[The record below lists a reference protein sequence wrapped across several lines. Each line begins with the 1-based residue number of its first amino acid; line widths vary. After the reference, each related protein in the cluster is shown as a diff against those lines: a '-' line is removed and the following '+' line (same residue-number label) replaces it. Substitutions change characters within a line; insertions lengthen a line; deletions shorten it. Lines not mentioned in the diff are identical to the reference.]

1 MSCLQH
7 AVDMFEDNSALG
19 LIKQDFL
26 MLYVSTE
33 KVRKGLH
40 AKVGELKK
48 ENLALR
54 AELDAIKK
62 HIGMTDDK
70 ITDVSDLP
78 LFQLAECRQA

>member
-7 AVDMFEDNSALG
+7 SVDMFSDNSPMG

-54 AELDAIKK
+54 SELDAIKK
-62 HIGMTDDK
+62 HLGLHDDK

-78 LFQLAECRQA
+78 LFQLANSI

>member
-7 AVDMFEDNSALG
+7 AVDMFEDNTPLG
-19 LIKQDFL
+19 ILKQDFL

-48 ENLALR
+48 ENLALQAR
-54 AELDAIKK
+54 LDAIEK
-62 HIGMTDDK
+62 HIGLTHEK
-70 ITDVSDLP
+70 ITDLNDLP
-78 LFQLAECRQA
+78 LIQLANRTG

>member
-1 MSCLQH
+1 MSCLQQT
-7 AVDMFEDNSALG
+7 VDMFSDNTEIG
-19 LIKQDFL
+19 VIKQDFL

-54 AELDAIKK
+54 SELESIKK
-62 HIGMTDDK
+62 HIGMKDEK
-70 ITDVSDLP
+70 ISNLDDLP
-78 LFQLAECRQA
+78 LLQFACR